1 MQAGQAG
8 NGHRFRGGREP
19 VGNRDP
25 RARATHRRR
34 VQSRATFA
42 RFPDGQ
48 SRRSRAAART
58 RAQIRIAG
66 IRSCEIFGTAVAEA
80 MVDWMQRVDAGRS
93 ELRELN
99 DLSFARFDARLA
111 ERIAEVNAKM
121 DVGFAKVDARFE
133 HLEAKIDAK
142 VANLES
148 RMDATLARH
157 RADLLKW
164 SFADRKS

>member
-1 MQAGQAG
+1 
-8 NGHRFRGGREP
+8 
-19 VGNRDP
+19 
-25 RARATHRRR
+25 
-34 VQSRATFA
+34 
-42 RFPDGQ
+42 
-48 SRRSRAAART
+48 
-58 RAQIRIAG
+58 
-66 IRSCEIFGTAVAEA
+66 

-164 SFADRKS
+164 SFAFWVTALIALAAVVRR